1 MKKIMGTL
9 VVAFAVFAT
18 AVAGAVYFGAISV
31 AADEPHTEVVHGFLE
46 AARNRSIA
54 VRAESIEVPNLNGAD
69 KVQAGSGNYDAMC
82 ASCHLKPGQSA
93 SELSKGLYPS
103 PPNLT
108 QTGINGDPA
117 RTFWVIKHG
126 IKASG
131 MPAWGQSMEDQYIW
145 EMVAFLGELPSLSA
159 EEYRTLVA
167 ASGGHSHGGGETAP
181 HGDHHSG
188 AQGSDG
194 HAEDHHGADEGGQ
207 PSQMQPN
214 THIHADGKEHLHEH

>member
-1 MKKIMGTL
+1 MKKIVGTL

-18 AVAGAVYFGAISV
+18 AIAGVVYFGVVSV
-31 AADEPHTEVVHGFLE
+31 AADKPHSEVVHGLLE

-54 VRAESIEVPNLNGAD
+54 VRAESIEVPDLKGAD

-103 PPNLT
+103 PPNLS

-131 MPAWGQSMEDQYIW
+131 MPAWGQSMGDQYIW
-145 EMVAFLGELPSLSA
+145 EMVAFLSELPSLST

-167 ASGGHSHGGGETAP
+167 SSGGHSHGGGETAP

-188 AQGSDG
+188 AEAADG
-194 HAEDHHGADEGGQ
+194 HAENHHGAAGASESSPG
-207 PSQMQPN
+207 QPN
-214 THIHADGKEHLHEH
+214 THVHADGKEHLHEH